1 MTALETAFAIAIVI
15 SAAAGLLLTSR
26 ILEGRDKVRRQIFR
40 FYTSLSNAAM
50 LVFHALLLIPGP
62 TRTILHT
69 ARGYYFAALCILVTF
84 MVYFFVLTR
93 FGRIS
98 ADIMRALGVRSVSNF
113 LVHYLVPGLTVLE
126 WLTAADKKGLG
137 LADAVIWLAI
147 PLCYLLFCWERA
159 AAGARIN
166 GTGRLWP
173 YGFMDLEA
181 LGPKKWI
188 RNILLTLGGFFALGL
203 LLLGVGALLS

>member
-1 MTALETAFAIAIVI
+1 MTAPETAFAAAIVI
-15 SAAAGLLLTSR
+15 SAAAGLILTSR

-50 LVFHALLLIPGP
+50 LLFHALLLIPGP
-62 TRTILHT
+62 ARTILHT
-69 ARGYYFAALCILVTF
+69 PRGYYCAVLCILVTF

-93 FGRIS
+93 FGRVS
-98 ADIMRALGVRSVSNF
+98 AEVLRALGVQRVSNF

-126 WLTAADKKGLG
+126 WLVAADKKGLG

-147 PLCYLLFCWERA
+147 PLCYLLFCLERA
-159 AAGARIN
+159 AAGARIR

-173 YGFMDLEA
+173 YPFMDLEA
-181 LGPKKWI
+181 LGLKKWT
-188 RNILLTLGGFFALGL
+188 RNMLLTLAGFFALGL
-203 LLLGVGALLS
+203 LLLGVSALFA